1 MGCGKYAREIKLKQ
15 AKTSY
20 AWFSTCGKCDI
31 LVSDR
36 NTEDIGTWRS
46 HWSYIDLKVP
56 DRMKHDDNEHDL
68 NRKIVSKTLYETSP
82 DDRYDRYDRC
92 KSHVKSDPKS
102 GATGATGATGARSLY
117 KSDSIAWGSTNR
129 NIMTAMTA
137 IYIHLLLIDAY
148 RRYIC
153 NLKDKMML

>member
-1 MGCGKYAREIKLKQ
+1 
-15 AKTSY
+15 
-20 AWFSTCGKCDI
+20 
-31 LVSDR
+31 
-36 NTEDIGTWRS
+36 
-46 HWSYIDLKVP
+46 
-56 DRMKHDDNEHDL
+56 MKHDDNEHDL

-82 DDRYDRYDRC
+82 DDRYDRC

-102 GATGATGATGARSLY
+102 GATGATGARSLY

-129 NIMTAMTA
+129 YIMTAMTA

>member
-1 MGCGKYAREIKLKQ
+1 MGCGKYPRESKLKQ

-46 HWSYIDLKVP
+46 HWSYIDPKVP

-68 NRKIVSKTLYETSP
+68 NRKIVSKTLYKT
-82 DDRYDRYDRC
+82 
-92 KSHVKSDPKS
+92 
-102 GATGATGATGARSLY
+102 L
-117 KSDSIAWGSTNR
+117 
-129 NIMTAMTA
+129 
-137 IYIHLLLIDAY
+137 
-148 RRYIC
+148 
-153 NLKDKMML
+153 